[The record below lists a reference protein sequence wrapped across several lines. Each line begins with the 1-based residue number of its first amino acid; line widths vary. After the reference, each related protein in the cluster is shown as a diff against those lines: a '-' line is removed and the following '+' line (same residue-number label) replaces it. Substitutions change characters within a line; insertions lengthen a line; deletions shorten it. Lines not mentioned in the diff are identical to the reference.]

1 MMYPKSALG
10 LSCENHAFCTRG
22 VFRYKTPKGPSFGSV
37 LRFDSLRDHKLSS
50 SIAVIM
56 PDSGSGD
63 IGSIP
68 VGTT

>member
-37 LRFDSLRDHKLSS
+37 LRFDSLRDHKLPYG
-50 SIAVIM
+50 VIGNTT
-56 PDSGSGD
+56 DSDSVV
-63 IGSIP
+63 IGSSP
-68 VGTT
+68 VGAA